1 MTDRDLP
8 ALLRELQDALAENE
22 PLDDETRALVADVRV
37 DLERALTDA
46 DDAANGSLGARLR
59 GALKHFEE
67 RHPDLVAVT
76 QRVLNQLADLGV

>member
-1 MTDRDLP
+1 VTDRDLP
-8 ALLRELQDALAENE
+8 TLLRELHDALERNE

-37 DLERALTDA
+37 DLSRALDA
-46 DDAANGSLGARLR
+46 PDAEANTTLGARLR
-59 GALKHFEE
+59 GVLKHFEE